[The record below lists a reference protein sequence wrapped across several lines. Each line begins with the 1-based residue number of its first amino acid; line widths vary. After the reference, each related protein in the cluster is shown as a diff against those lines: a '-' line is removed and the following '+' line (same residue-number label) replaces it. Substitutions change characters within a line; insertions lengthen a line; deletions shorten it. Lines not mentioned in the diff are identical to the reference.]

1 MDRFPCSIL
10 WLPNLRQ
17 GPCNCQEPCQ
27 ALVNFH
33 SPVMPHTLY
42 MYEANFNFL
51 KDRFYFVVLDI
62 EKMYILKKKNLALF
76 VSRCPPTAYL
86 SPTSVGC
93 PQPTCC
99 PRTSACHLPPP
110 TRGHSPPFMTLVL
123 HLPRGVPKCLEALRQ
138 HLSPLHISPLHGE
151 AKRTTDKRCSL
162 K

>member
-1 MDRFPCSIL
+1 MDRSPCSIL

-76 VSRCPPTAYL
+76 VSRCPPTACL

-99 PRTSACHLPPP
+99 PRTSVCHLPPP
-110 TRGHSPPFMTLVL
+110 TRGHSPPSWPFSCTSPGVSQSVWRHWDSTC
-123 HLPRGVPKCLEALRQ
+123 HLSISAHCMGKQRGLQIRGVP
-138 HLSPLHISPLHGE
+138 
-151 AKRTTDKRCSL
+151 
-162 K
+162 